1 MSKKQIDN
9 RLDKFFEEIKK
20 EEAAPREQKRATSK
34 EIKRQTV
41 KQSGDIKP
49 TSAATPVSTR
59 PRTRSLTGP
68 LHPLKTLTTSSSA
81 GTPASMAMA
90 FPLDNQSWAT
100 LQVIDEDNQRTWD
113 QEEQLLIKQVT
124 DQLTLAIENAQLFQQ
139 SQERA
144 EELAILNEMS
154 RMLSSQLSIDSI
166 AQTIYQFSSRLLDTT
181 NFFIAL
187 FEAEKNEIN
196 FPLAIND
203 NQPVESSTRP
213 IGQGLTDYILTHGEA
228 LLLNGN
234 VQDQMQQLN
243 IEFIPLGNTAPALSW
258 LGVPMLAGEQVMGAI
273 AVQSTEIANL
283 YTEHHRDLLSAISNQ
298 AAIAIQNAN
307 LFEQIRERSSQLATL
322 NDVISSASQTL
333 DIRQILST
341 VLEKTLQTMGF
352 DGGLI
357 TMYNNTRGKLERV
370 VQLGLPFPQPED
382 PAEGLEG
389 SLCEAVF
396 QSREA
401 ISLDDI
407 RQGAPVDVSNVIK
420 AGYNTYLGVPLE
432 LKGQVLGTLCTFK
445 KKANSINQNTLELA
459 TSIGRQVGFA
469 VGNARLFQAIE
480 ESESRFRDVALSSAD
495 LVWEVDQK
503 GTYRY
508 ISERVSEV
516 LGYQPDEIIG
526 QPFKTFVSEKDKQQT
541 EGMLTNAI
549 RNKQPLT
556 DLEIH
561 SFSNQ
566 GEEVTFLASG
576 VPILDTAE
584 NTVGYR
590 GVFKDITERKRNEKI
605 QEAIFQIAEA
615 ALTAENISSVLHSVH
630 DAVKT
635 LMPAENFYV
644 ALYDEASDLLSF
656 PYFIDQHNSAWE
668 PQKPG
673 KNLTSYVLKTGQA
686 LLATPAR
693 FDELVESGQVE
704 PLGTRAVDWL
714 GVPLRSGD
722 KSLGVVVVQTYKT
735 SERLTERD
743 RETLS
748 FIANQVSVALE
759 RKQSELELRT
769 LFASMNDVILIVD
782 KDTRYLRIA
791 PTNPSRLFL
800 PPEELIGQKMTD
812 IFPPEIHKPFLE
824 AIEQALESGN
834 PIKIEYPLLIDDQE
848 YWFDATLSRLNDDQ
862 VFWVARDITERKFSE
877 EAIVRQNE
885 YLAAA
890 AEIGRLVTSTLD
902 LDTLFSRTVNLIS
915 ERLGFYHAAIF
926 IIEETG
932 FNAVLREATG
942 EAGEEMKHRQHSLA
956 VGSKSVIGST
966 TAAGEPKVVNDT
978 ASDPIHRPN
987 PLLPETRAE
996 VGIPLRVG
1004 NRVIGALDLQATEVG
1019 AFTQDDI
1026 AILQILADQIAVA
1039 IDNARSYELSQEA
1052 VREMREIDRLKS
1064 QFLANMSHEL
1074 RTPLNSI
1081 IGFSRVILKGIDGPV
1096 TDLQN
1101 QDLGA
1106 IYNSGQ
1112 HLLGLINDILDLSKI
1127 EAGKMELS
1135 FEDVNAADLI
1145 SSVMSTVVGLV
1156 KDKPIKL
1163 VKNISTDLPVIRADP
1178 MRVRQILLNLLSNA
1192 SKFTEEGTITVS
1204 TSINSGPTGKP
1215 EIMISVTDT
1224 GPGISPDDQTKLFQP
1239 FSQVDTSPTRKT
1251 GGTGLGLSICQHL
1264 VQMHGGRI
1272 GIQSDIGKGSTFY
1285 FSLPVQQTPEISDI
1299 PIDGR
1304 VILAIDDDEQVI
1316 SLYERYL
1323 EPQGFHLVALTDP
1336 SKARERVR
1344 QLKPY
1349 AVTLDIMMPGYD
1361 GWQVIND
1368 LKSDPE
1374 TRDVPV
1380 IICSILEQE
1389 EKGFN
1394 LGAADYLVKP
1404 IIEDDLINALNRLN
1418 NDGSIREVLVID
1430 DDPDDLRLIGK
1441 LLNQHGRYKPV
1452 LAEGGEQGWEAITT
1466 RTPHAVILDLFMP
1479 KMNGFNILEKMRS
1492 TDSLR
1497 DIPVLIITGGD
1508 LTPEQHEQL
1517 NNFGKNLLKKGSLN
1531 EEDLLAT
1538 LDRALKRVARK

>member
-1 MSKKQIDN
+1 
-9 RLDKFFEEIKK
+9 
-20 EEAAPREQKRATSK
+20 
-34 EIKRQTV
+34 
-41 KQSGDIKP
+41 
-49 TSAATPVSTR
+49 
-59 PRTRSLTGP
+59 
-68 LHPLKTLTTSSSA
+68 
-81 GTPASMAMA
+81 
-90 FPLDNQSWAT
+90 
-100 LQVIDEDNQRTWD
+100 
-113 QEEQLLIKQVT
+113 
-124 DQLTLAIENAQLFQQ
+124 
-139 SQERA
+139 
-144 EELAILNEMS
+144 
-154 RMLSSQLSIDSI
+154 
-166 AQTIYQFSSRLLDTT
+166 LLDTT

-407 RQGAPVDVSNVIK
+407 RRGAPVDVSNVIK

-800 PPEELIGQKMTD
+800 PPEELIGQ
-812 IFPPEIHKPFLE
+812 
-824 AIEQALESGN
+824 
-834 PIKIEYPLLIDDQE
+834 
-848 YWFDATLSRLNDDQ
+848 
-862 VFWVARDITERKFSE
+862 
-877 EAIVRQNE
+877 
-885 YLAAA
+885 
-890 AEIGRLVTSTLD
+890 
-902 LDTLFSRTVNLIS
+902 
-915 ERLGFYHAAIF
+915 
-926 IIEETG
+926 
-932 FNAVLREATG
+932 
-942 EAGEEMKHRQHSLA
+942 
-956 VGSKSVIGST
+956 
-966 TAAGEPKVVNDT
+966 
-978 ASDPIHRPN
+978 
-987 PLLPETRAE
+987 
-996 VGIPLRVG
+996 
-1004 NRVIGALDLQATEVG
+1004 
-1019 AFTQDDI
+1019 
-1026 AILQILADQIAVA
+1026 
-1039 IDNARSYELSQEA
+1039 
-1052 VREMREIDRLKS
+1052 LKS
-1064 QFLANMSHEL
+1064 
-1074 RTPLNSI
+1074 
-1081 IGFSRVILKGIDGPV
+1081 
-1096 TDLQN
+1096 
-1101 QDLGA
+1101 
-1106 IYNSGQ
+1106 
-1112 HLLGLINDILDLSKI
+1112 
-1127 EAGKMELS
+1127 
-1135 FEDVNAADLI
+1135 
-1145 SSVMSTVVGLV
+1145 
-1156 KDKPIKL
+1156 
-1163 VKNISTDLPVIRADP
+1163 
-1178 MRVRQILLNLLSNA
+1178 
-1192 SKFTEEGTITVS
+1192 
-1204 TSINSGPTGKP
+1204 
-1215 EIMISVTDT
+1215 
-1224 GPGISPDDQTKLFQP
+1224 
-1239 FSQVDTSPTRKT
+1239 
-1251 GGTGLGLSICQHL
+1251 
-1264 VQMHGGRI
+1264 
-1272 GIQSDIGKGSTFY
+1272 
-1285 FSLPVQQTPEISDI
+1285 
-1299 PIDGR
+1299 
-1304 VILAIDDDEQVI
+1304 
-1316 SLYERYL
+1316 
-1323 EPQGFHLVALTDP
+1323 
-1336 SKARERVR
+1336 
-1344 QLKPY
+1344 
-1349 AVTLDIMMPGYD
+1349 
-1361 GWQVIND
+1361 
-1368 LKSDPE
+1368 
-1374 TRDVPV
+1374 
-1380 IICSILEQE
+1380 
-1389 EKGFN
+1389 
-1394 LGAADYLVKP
+1394 
-1404 IIEDDLINALNRLN
+1404 
-1418 NDGSIREVLVID
+1418 
-1430 DDPDDLRLIGK
+1430 
-1441 LLNQHGRYKPV
+1441 
-1452 LAEGGEQGWEAITT
+1452 
-1466 RTPHAVILDLFMP
+1466 
-1479 KMNGFNILEKMRS
+1479 NILY
-1492 TDSLR
+1492 
-1497 DIPVLIITGGD
+1497 
-1508 LTPEQHEQL
+1508 
-1517 NNFGKNLLKKGSLN
+1517 
-1531 EEDLLAT
+1531 
-1538 LDRALKRVARK
+1538 

>member
-9 RLDKFFEEIKK
+9 RLDKFFEKIKK
-20 EEAAPREQKRATSK
+20 EEAAPRKQKETTSK
-34 EIKRQTV
+34 DIKRQAL
-41 KQSGDIKP
+41 KQSADNKP
-49 TSAATPVSTR
+49 ISAATPVSTR

-100 LQVIDEDNQRTWD
+100 LQVIDENNQRTWD

-154 RMLSSQLSIDSI
+154 RTLSSQLSIDSI
-166 AQTIYQFSSRLLDTT
+166 AQTIYQYSSRLLDTT
-181 NFFIAL
+181 NFIIAL
-187 FEAEKNEIN
+187 FEADNNELI

-203 NQPVESSTRP
+203 NQPVESPPRP
-213 IGQGLTDYILTHGEA
+213 IGEGLTDYILTHGEA

-234 VQDQMQQLN
+234 IQEQMEQLN
-243 IEFIPLGNTAPALSW
+243 VEFIPLGNAVPALSW
-258 LGVPMLAGEQVMGAI
+258 LGVPMLVGERAVGAI
-273 AVQSTEIANL
+273 AVQSTKTANL

-322 NDVISSASQTL
+322 NEVISSASQTL
-333 DIRQILST
+333 DIREILST

-370 VQLGLPFPQPED
+370 VQMGLPFPQPED
-382 PAEGLEG
+382 PSEGLEG
-389 SLCEAVF
+389 SLCDAVF
-396 QSREA
+396 QSRKS
-401 ISLDDI
+401 ISLNDI

-432 LKGQVLGTLCTFK
+432 LKGQTLGTLCTFK
-445 KKANSINQNTLELA
+445 KKAITINQNTLELA

-469 VGNARLFQAIE
+469 IGNARLFQAIE

-495 LVWEVDQK
+495 LVWEVDQE

-516 LGYQPDEIIG
+516 LGYHPEEIIG
-526 QPFKTFVSEKDKQQT
+526 QPFKTFVSEDDKQQT

-556 DLEIH
+556 DLEIP

-566 GEEVTFLASG
+566 GKEVTFLASG

-584 NTVGYR
+584 NAVGYR

-630 DAVKT
+630 EAVNT
-635 LMPAENFYV
+635 LMPAENFFV

-656 PYFIDQHNSAWE
+656 PYYVDQHDSAWE
-668 PQKPG
+668 PQKPS
-673 KNLTSYVLKTGQA
+673 KNLTSYVLKTGEA
-686 LLATPAR
+686 LLVTPTLY
-693 FDELVESGQVE
+693 DELVESGQVE
-704 PLGTRAVDWL
+704 PLGTRGVDWL

-722 KSLGVVVVQTYKT
+722 KPLGVVVVQTYKT
-735 SERLTERD
+735 SNRLTERD
-743 RETLS
+743 RDTLS

-782 KDTRYLRIA
+782 KETRYLRIA

-800 PPEELIGQKMTD
+800 PSEELIGQKMTD

-824 AIEQALESGN
+824 AIEQAIESGN
-834 PIKIEYPLLIDDQE
+834 PIKIEYPLPIDDQE
-848 YWFDATLSRLNDDQ
+848 YWFDATISKLNDDQ
-862 VFWVARDITERKFSE
+862 VFWVARDITERKLSE

-966 TAAGEPKVVNDT
+966 TAAGEPKVVNNT
-978 ASDPIHRPN
+978 TEDPIHRPN

-1145 SSVMSTVVGLV
+1145 TSVMSTVVGLV

-1178 MRVRQILLNLLSNA
+1178 MRVRQVLLNLLSNA
-1192 SKFTEEGTITVS
+1192 SKFTEEGLITVS

-1224 GPGISPDDQTKLFQP
+1224 GPGISQDDQTKLFQP
-1239 FSQVDTSPTRKT
+1239 FSQVDASPTRKT

-1272 GIQSDIGKGSTFY
+1272 GVQSDIGKGSTFY
-1285 FSLPVQQTPEISDI
+1285 FTLPVQQTPETSDI

-1336 SKARERVR
+1336 SKAKERVR

-1404 IIEDDLINALNRLN
+1404 ILEDDLINALNRLN
-1418 NDGSIREVLVID
+1418 SDGSIREVLVID
-1430 DDPDDLRLIGK
+1430 DDPDDLRLISK
-1441 LLNQHGRYKPV
+1441 ILNQHGRYKPV
-1452 LAEGGEQGWEAITT
+1452 LAEGGEQGWEAINA

-1497 DIPVLIITGGD
+1497 DIPVIIVTGGD
-1508 LTPEQHEQL
+1508 LTAEQHKQL
-1517 NNFGKNLLKKGSLN
+1517 NNFGNNLLKKSSLN

-1538 LDRALKRVARK
+1538 LDRALKRVAR

>member
-1 MSKKQIDN
+1 MSKKQLDN
-9 RLDKFFEEIKK
+9 RLEKFFEDIKK
-20 EEAAPREQKRATSK
+20 EEAAPHKQKGTTSK
-34 EIKRQTV
+34 DIKRQAV
-41 KQSGDIKP
+41 KQSADNKS
-49 TSAATPVSTR
+49 TSAATPVPTR

-68 LHPLKTLTTSSSA
+68 LQPLKTLTTNSTA
-81 GTPASMAMA
+81 GAPASMAMA

-100 LQVIDEDNQRTWD
+100 LQVIDENSQRTWD

-154 RMLSSQLSIDSI
+154 RMLSAQFSIDSI
-166 AQTIYQFSSRLLDTT
+166 AQTIYQYSSRLLDTT

-187 FEAEKNEIN
+187 FEADKNEIN

-203 NQPVESSTRP
+203 NQPVESPTRP
-213 IGQGLTDYILTHGEA
+213 IGQGLTDYILAHGEA

-234 VQDQMQQLN
+234 IQEQMEQLN
-243 IEFIPLGNTAPALSW
+243 VEFIPLGNNVPALSW
-258 LGVPMLAGEQVMGAI
+258 LGVPMLAGERVVGAI
-273 AVQSTEIANL
+273 AVQSTVTANL

-333 DIRQILST
+333 DIREILST
-341 VLEKTLQTMGF
+341 VLDKTLQTMGF

-382 PAEGLEG
+382 PSEGLEG
-389 SLCEAVF
+389 SLCDAVF

-401 ISLDDI
+401 LSLNDI

-445 KKANSINQNTLELA
+445 KKAISINQNTVELA

-469 VGNARLFQAIE
+469 IGNARLFQAIE

-503 GTYRY
+503 GIYRY

-516 LGYQPDEIIG
+516 LGYHPEEIIG
-526 QPFKTFVSEKDKQQT
+526 QPFKAFVSEEDKQQT

-549 RNKQPLT
+549 RNQQPLT
-556 DLEIH
+556 DLEVH

-566 GEEVTFLASG
+566 GKEVTFLASG

-584 NTVGYR
+584 NAVGYR

-630 DAVKT
+630 EAVKT
-635 LMPAENFYV
+635 LMPAENFFV

-656 PYFIDQHNSAWE
+656 PYYIDQHDSAWE
-668 PQKPG
+668 PQKPS
-673 KNLTSYVLKTGQA
+673 KNLTSYVLKTGEA
-686 LLATPAR
+686 LLVTPTVY
-693 FDELVESGQVE
+693 DELVESGQVE
-704 PLGTRAVDWL
+704 PLGTRGVDWL

-735 SERLTERD
+735 NQRLTERD

-812 IFPPEIHKPFLE
+812 IFPPEIHKPFSD

-834 PIKIEYPLLIDDQE
+834 PIKIEYPLPIDDQE
-848 YWFDATLSRLNDDQ
+848 YWFDATLSKLNDDQ
-862 VFWVARDITERKFSE
+862 VFWVARDITERKLSE

-926 IIEETG
+926 IIEEAG

-966 TAAGEPKVVNDT
+966 TATGEPKVVNNT

-1004 NRVIGALDLQATEVG
+1004 NRVIGALDLQATEID

-1145 SSVMSTVVGLV
+1145 TSVMSTVVGLV

-1163 VKNISTDLPVIRADP
+1163 VKKISTDLPVIRADP
-1178 MRVRQILLNLLSNA
+1178 MRVRQVLLNLLSNA
-1192 SKFTEEGTITVS
+1192 SKFTEEGMITVATS
-1204 TSINSGPTGKP
+1204 TNSGPTGKP

-1224 GPGISPDDQTKLFQP
+1224 GPGISQDDQTKLFQP
-1239 FSQVDTSPTRKT
+1239 FSQVDASPTRKT

-1272 GIQSDIGKGSTFY
+1272 GVQSDIGKGSTFY
-1285 FSLPVQQTPEISDI
+1285 FTLPVQQIPETSDI

-1336 SKARERVR
+1336 SKAKERVR

-1404 IIEDDLINALNRLN
+1404 ILEDDLINALNRLN
-1418 NDGSIREVLVID
+1418 SDGSIREVLVID

-1441 LLNQHGRYKPV
+1441 FLNQNGRYKPV
-1452 LAEGGEQGWEAITT
+1452 LAEGGEQGWEAINA

-1497 DIPVLIITGGD
+1497 DIPVIIVTGGD
-1508 LTPEQHEQL
+1508 LTAEQLEQL

-1538 LDRALKRVARK
+1538 LDRALKRVAR

>member
-1 MSKKQIDN
+1 M
-9 RLDKFFEEIKK
+9 
-20 EEAAPREQKRATSK
+20 
-34 EIKRQTV
+34 
-41 KQSGDIKP
+41 
-49 TSAATPVSTR
+49 
-59 PRTRSLTGP
+59 
-68 LHPLKTLTTSSSA
+68 
-81 GTPASMAMA
+81 
-90 FPLDNQSWAT
+90 
-100 LQVIDEDNQRTWD
+100 
-113 QEEQLLIKQVT
+113 
-124 DQLTLAIENAQLFQQ
+124 
-139 SQERA
+139 
-144 EELAILNEMS
+144 
-154 RMLSSQLSIDSI
+154 
-166 AQTIYQFSSRLLDTT
+166 
-181 NFFIAL
+181 
-187 FEAEKNEIN
+187 
-196 FPLAIND
+196 
-203 NQPVESSTRP
+203 
-213 IGQGLTDYILTHGEA
+213 
-228 LLLNGN
+228 
-234 VQDQMQQLN
+234 
-243 IEFIPLGNTAPALSW
+243 
-258 LGVPMLAGEQVMGAI
+258 
-273 AVQSTEIANL
+273 
-283 YTEHHRDLLSAISNQ
+283 
-298 AAIAIQNAN
+298 
-307 LFEQIRERSSQLATL
+307 
-322 NDVISSASQTL
+322 
-333 DIRQILST
+333 
-341 VLEKTLQTMGF
+341 
-352 DGGLI
+352 
-357 TMYNNTRGKLERV
+357 
-370 VQLGLPFPQPED
+370 
-382 PAEGLEG
+382 
-389 SLCEAVF
+389 
-396 QSREA
+396 
-401 ISLDDI
+401 
-407 RQGAPVDVSNVIK
+407 
-420 AGYNTYLGVPLE
+420 
-432 LKGQVLGTLCTFK
+432 
-445 KKANSINQNTLELA
+445 
-459 TSIGRQVGFA
+459 
-469 VGNARLFQAIE
+469 
-480 ESESRFRDVALSSAD
+480 ALSSAD

-503 GTYRY
+503 GIYRY
-508 ISERVSEV
+508 ISERVNEV
-516 LGYQPDEIIG
+516 LGYHPDEIIG
-526 QPFKTFVSEKDKQQT
+526 QSFKTFVSEKDKQKI

-584 NTVGYR
+584 NAVGYR

-615 ALTAENISSVLHSVH
+615 ALTAENITSVLRSVH
-630 DAVKT
+630 EAVKT
-635 LMPAENFYV
+635 LMPAENFFV

-656 PYFIDQHNSAWE
+656 PYYIDQHDSAWE
-668 PQKPG
+668 PQKPS
-673 KNLTSYVLKTGQA
+673 KNLTSYVLKTGEA
-686 LLATPAR
+686 LLVTPPR
-693 FDELVESGQVE
+693 YDELVESGQVE
-704 PLGTRAVDWL
+704 ALGTRGVDWL

-735 SERLTERD
+735 SEHLTERD

-812 IFPPEIHKPFLE
+812 IFPPEIHEPFLE
-824 AIEQALESGN
+824 AVEQALKSGN

-848 YWFDATLSRLNDDQ
+848 YWFDATLSKLNDDQ
-862 VFWVARDITERKFSE
+862 VFWVARDITERKLSE

-885 YLAAA
+885 YLATA

-1004 NRVIGALDLQATEVG
+1004 NRVIGALDLQATEVD
-1019 AFTQDDI
+1019 AFTHDDV

-1145 SSVMSTVVGLV
+1145 ASVMSTVVGLV

-1272 GIQSDIGKGSTFY
+1272 GIQSAIGKGSTFY
-1285 FSLPVQQTPEISDI
+1285 FTLPVQQTPEISDI

-1418 NDGSIREVLVID
+1418 SDGSIREVLVID
-1430 DDPDDLRLIGK
+1430 DDPDDLRLISK

-1497 DIPVLIITGGD
+1497 DIPVILITGGD
-1508 LTPEQHEQL
+1508 LTAEQHEQL
-1517 NNFGKNLLKKGSLN
+1517 KNFGKNLLKKGSLN

-1538 LDRALKRVARK
+1538 LDRALKRVAR